1 MLPQDDEDRFTI
13 RQFCKGLAFFLVFW
27 GILAAVAMTTFF
39 PQHP

>member
-1 MLPQDDEDRFTI
+1 MRPQDDEDRFTI

-27 GILAAVAMTTFF
+27 GVVAAVAMTTFF